1 VKQVLSIIV
10 MVGCVLATGCEGNS
24 DNGTSTGVLAGTKWK
39 LSGWSVSSL
48 DPSRFTITADFG
60 DSQISGTS
68 AVNLYG
74 GPYTATADGAFSV
87 GMLHA
92 TEMAGSDDEMRAES
106 LYLDLLR
113 QAHRYSV
120 TEAALTLKNG
130 GNHEILIFHARW

>member
-1 VKQVLSIIV
+1 
-10 MVGCVLATGCEGNS
+10 
-24 DNGTSTGVLAGTKWK
+24 
-39 LSGWSVSSL
+39 
-48 DPSRFTITADFG
+48 
-60 DSQISGTS
+60 
-68 AVNLYG
+68 
-74 GPYTATADGAFSV
+74 
-87 GMLHA
+87 MLHA